1 MLWIFLAI
9 LFASIALGLPI
20 AFGLGVAAVVMAVL
34 SDIPL
39 SILIEQSIRGVNSFP
54 LLAIPFFILVG
65 EVMSAGGIARRL
77 MDLAGALVGFIR
89 GGLGQVAITG
99 SMFFGG
105 ISGSAVADTAATGAM
120 MIPSMTRQ
128 GYTAPQATAIN
139 TVSSVIGIII
149 PPSIPLILYGIV
161 TETSISRLFIAGIV
175 PGLLIGLALMVT
187 TFIMASLEHAGQT
200 RKFRLA
206 PLWQAFKA
214 AWLALVLPVI
224 VVGGIIA
231 GVFTATEAAV
241 AALLYSLFISVVC
254 YREIRLGDL
263 WGMCIRTAR
272 LTGMVMLLLAFA
284 TVIAWFLTINMVPQT
299 LVQQVQAITQEPFLL
314 LLIVAALLL
323 LIVAALLLLIVAALL
338 LLIGFVM
345 DLTPA
350 MVIMAP
356 MLAPIVTSVGV
367 DPAYFGVLMAF
378 ILGIGLLTP
387 PVGTCL
393 YVGCGVGKVSMES
406 LVKAMLP
413 YYAALLVMLLVL
425 VAFPGLVTWLPDL
438 TAVRGN

>member
-1 MLWIFLAI
+1 MLWIFLGI
-9 LFASIALGLPI
+9 LFASLALGLPI
-20 AFGLGVAAVVMAVL
+20 AFGLGIAAVVMAFI

-39 SILIEQSIRGVNSFP
+39 SILIEQSVRGVNSFP
-54 LLAIPFFILVG
+54 LLAIPFFIMVG
-65 EVMSAGGIARRL
+65 EVMSNGGIARRL
-77 MDLAGALVGFIR
+77 MELAGALVGFVR

-120 MIPSMTRQ
+120 MIPSMTKQ

-149 PPSIPLILYGIV
+149 PPSIPLILFGIV

-175 PGLLIGLALMVT
+175 PGILIGFGLMVT
-187 TFIMASLEHAGQT
+187 TFIMASIGHAGQT
-200 RKFRLA
+200 RKFRLDV
-206 PLWQAFKA
+206 LWQAFKA
-214 AWLALVLPVI
+214 AWLALVLPFIVI
-224 VVGGIIA
+224 GGIIA

-241 AALLYSLFISVVC
+241 AALLYSLFISLVV
-254 YREIRLGDL
+254 YREFKITEL
-263 WGMCIRTAR
+263 WGMLIRTAR
-272 LTGMVMLLLAFA
+272 LTGMVLLLLAFA

-299 LVQQVQAITQEPFLL
+299 LVTQVQAITQDPFLL
-314 LLIVAALLL
+314 LLIVAGLLL
-323 LIVAALLLLIVAALL
+323 LV
-338 LLIGFVM
+338 GFVM

-356 MLAPIVTSVGV
+356 MLTPIVESVGI
-367 DPAYFGVLMAF
+367 DPVYFGVLMAF

-393 YVGCGVGKVSMES
+393 YVGCGVGRVSMEQ

-413 YYAALLVMLLVL
+413 YYAALLVVMVILI
-425 VAFPGLVTWLPDL
+425 AFPGIVTWLPNL
-438 TAVRGN
+438 TDVSGN

>member
-1 MLWIFLAI
+1 MLWIFLGI
-9 LFASIALGLPI
+9 LFASLTLGLPI
-20 AFGLGVAAVVMAVL
+20 AFGLGVAAVVMALL

-39 SILIEQSIRGVNSFP
+39 SIMVEQSVRGVNSFP

-65 EVMSAGGIARRL
+65 EVMSNGGIARRL
-77 MDLAGALVGFIR
+77 MELAGALVGFVR

-120 MIPSMTRQ
+120 MIPSMTKQ

-149 PPSIPLILYGIV
+149 PPSIPLILFGIV

-175 PGLLIGLALMVT
+175 PGLLIGFGLMTT
-187 TFIMASLEHAGQT
+187 TFIMASIGQAGQT
-200 RKFRLA
+200 RKFRLDL
-206 PLWQAFKA
+206 LWEAFKA

-224 VVGGIIA
+224 VIGGIIG

-241 AALLYSLFISVVC
+241 AALLYSLFISLVV
-254 YREIRLGDL
+254 YREFKIREL
-263 WGMCIRTAR
+263 WGMLIRTAR
-272 LTGMVMLLLAFA
+272 LTGMVLLLLAFA

-299 LVQQVQAITQEPFLL
+299 LVTQVQAITQDPFLL
-314 LLIVAALLL
+314 LLIVAGLLL
-323 LIVAALLLLIVAALL
+323 LV
-338 LLIGFVM
+338 GFVM

-356 MLAPIVTSVGV
+356 MLTPIVTSVGV
-367 DPAYFGVLMAF
+367 DPVYFGVLMSF

-393 YVGCGVGKVSMES
+393 YVGCGVGKVSMEQ

-413 YYAALLVMLLVL
+413 YYAALLVVL
-425 VAFPGLVTWLPDL
+425 VILIAFPGIVTWLPDL
-438 TAVRGN
+438 TAVSGN

>member
-9 LFASIALGLPI
+9 LFASIGIGLPI
-20 AFGLGVAAVVMAVL
+20 AFGLGVAAVVMAVM

-65 EVMSAGGIARRL
+65 EVMSQGGIARRL
-77 MDLAGALVGFIR
+77 MDLAGALVGFMR

-120 MIPSMTRQ
+120 MIPSMKQQ
-128 GYTAPQATAIN
+128 GYSAAHATAIN

-149 PPSIPLILYGIV
+149 PPSIPLILFGIV

-175 PGLLIGLALMVT
+175 PGMLIGFALMFT
-187 TFIMASLEHAGQT
+187 TFIMASFKHAGQT
-200 RKFRLA
+200 RKFRLDV
-206 PLWQAFKA
+206 LWQAFKS

-224 VVGGIIA
+224 VIGGIIG

-241 AALLYSLFISVVC
+241 AALLYSLAISLLV
-254 YREIRLGDL
+254 YREFPLRDL
-263 WGMCIRTAR
+263 WGMLIRTAR
-272 LTGMVMLLLAFA
+272 LTGMVLLLLAFA

-299 LVQQVQAITQEPFLL
+299 LVQQVQAITQDPFWLLMIVAGLL
-314 LLIVAALLL
+314 LLV
-323 LIVAALLLLIVAALL
+323 
-338 LLIGFVM
+338 GFVM

-356 MLAPIVTSVGV
+356 MLTPIATSVGV
-367 DPAYFGVLMAF
+367 DPVYFGVLMAY

-393 YVGCGVGKVSMES
+393 YVGCGVGKVSMEQ

-413 YYAALLVMLLVL
+413 YYVALVVVL
-425 VAFPGLVTWLPDL
+425 VILIAFPGLVTWLPNL
-438 TAVRGN
+438 TAVRGS

>member
-1 MLWIFLAI
+1 MLWIFLGI
-9 LFASIALGLPI
+9 LFASLALGLPI
-20 AFGLGVAAVVMAVL
+20 AFGLGIAAVIMALL

-39 SILIEQSIRGVNSFP
+39 SIMIEQSIRGVNSFP

-65 EVMSAGGIARRL
+65 EVMSNGGIARRL
-77 MDLAGALVGFIR
+77 MDLAGALVGFVR

-120 MIPSMTRQ
+120 MIPSMTKQ

-149 PPSIPLILYGIV
+149 PPSIPLILFGIV

-175 PGLLIGLALMVT
+175 PGILIAAGLMAT
-187 TFIMASLEHAGQT
+187 TFIMATIGHAGQT
-200 RKFRLA
+200 RKFRLDV
-206 PLWQAFKA
+206 LWEAFKA

-224 VVGGIIA
+224 VIGGIIG

-241 AALLYSLFISVVC
+241 AALLYSLFISLIV
-254 YREIRLGDL
+254 YREFKITEL
-263 WGMCIRTAR
+263 WGMLIRTAR
-272 LTGMVMLLLAFA
+272 LTGMVLLLLAFA

-299 LVQQVQAITQEPFLL
+299 LVTQVQAITQDPFLL
-314 LLIVAALLL
+314 LLIVAGLLL
-323 LIVAALLLLIVAALL
+323 LV
-338 LLIGFVM
+338 GFVM

-356 MLAPIVTSVGV
+356 MLTPIVTSVGV
-367 DPAYFGVLMAF
+367 DPVYFGVLMSF

-393 YVGCGVGKVSMES
+393 YVGCGVGKVSMEQ

-413 YYAALLVMLLVL
+413 YYAALLVVL
-425 VAFPGLVTWLPDL
+425 VILIAFPGIVTWLPDL

>member
-1 MLWIFLAI
+1 MLWIFLFI
-9 LFASIALGLPI
+9 LFASIVLGLPI
-20 AFGLGVAAVVMAVL
+20 AFGLGIAAVVMAII

-39 SILIEQSIRGVNSFP
+39 SILIEQSIRGVNNFP

-77 MDLAGALVGFIR
+77 MELAGALVGFMR

-120 MIPSMTRQ
+120 MIPSMKQQ
-128 GYTAPQATAIN
+128 GYSAPHATAIN

-149 PPSIPLILYGIV
+149 PPSIPLILFGIV

-175 PGLLIGLALMVT
+175 PGLLIGFALMFT
-187 TFIMASLEHAGQT
+187 TFIMASIEHAGQT
-200 RKFRLA
+200 RKFELARL
-206 PLWQAFKA
+206 WSAFKA

-224 VVGGIIA
+224 VIGGILG

-241 AALLYSLFISVVC
+241 AALLYSLFISLVV
-254 YREIRLGDL
+254 YREFRPSEL
-263 WGMCIRTAR
+263 WNMLIRTAR
-272 LTGMVMLLLAFA
+272 MTGMVLLLLAFA

-299 LVQQVQAITQEPFLL
+299 LVRQVQAITQEPFLL
-314 LLIVAALLL
+314 LLIVAGLLL
-323 LIVAALLLLIVAALL
+323 LV
-338 LLIGFVM
+338 GFVM

-356 MLAPIVTSVGV
+356 MLTPIVTSVGV
-367 DPAYFGVLMAF
+367 DPVYFGVLMAF
-378 ILGIGLLTP
+378 VLGIGLLTP

-393 YVGCGVGKVSMES
+393 YVGCGVGRVTMEQ
-406 LVKAMLP
+406 LVRAMLP
-413 YYAALLVMLLVL
+413 YYAALLVVL
-425 VAFPGLVTWLPDL
+425 VILIAFPGIVTWLPDMA
-438 TAVRGN
+438 AVRGN

>member
-1 MLWIFLAI
+1 MLWIFLGI
-9 LFASIALGLPI
+9 LFVSLAMGLPI
-20 AFGLGVAAVVMAVL
+20 AFGLGIAAVIMALL

-65 EVMSAGGIARRL
+65 EVMSNGGIARRL
-77 MDLAGALVGFIR
+77 MELAGALVGFVR

-120 MIPSMTRQ
+120 MIPSMTQQ

-149 PPSIPLILYGIV
+149 PPSIPLILFGIV

-175 PGLLIGLALMVT
+175 PGILIGFGLMVT
-187 TFIMASLEHAGQT
+187 TFIMATIGHAGET
-200 RKFRLA
+200 RKFRFDA
-206 PLWQAFKA
+206 LWAAFKA
-214 AWLALVLPVI
+214 AWLALALPVI
-224 VVGGIIA
+224 VIGGIIG

-241 AALLYSLFISVVC
+241 AALLYSLFISLVV
-254 YREIRLGDL
+254 YREFKITAL
-263 WGMCIRTAR
+263 WGMLIRTAR
-272 LTGMVMLLLAFA
+272 LTGMVLLLLAFA
-284 TVIAWFLTINMVPQT
+284 TVIAWFLTINMVPQN
-299 LVQQVQAITQEPFLL
+299 LVTQVQAITQDPFLL
-314 LLIVAALLL
+314 LLIVAGLLL
-323 LIVAALLLLIVAALL
+323 LV
-338 LLIGFVM
+338 GFVM

-356 MLAPIVTSVGV
+356 MLTPIVESVGI
-367 DPAYFGVLMAF
+367 DPVYFGVLMAF
-378 ILGIGLLTP
+378 VLGIGLLTP

-393 YVGCGVGKVSMES
+393 YVGCGVGKVSMEQ

-413 YYAALLVMLLVL
+413 YYATLLVVL
-425 VAFPGLVTWLPDL
+425 VILIAFPGIVTWLPDL

>member
-9 LFASIALGLPI
+9 LLVSIVIGLPI
-20 AFGLGVAAVVMAVL
+20 AFGLGVAALVMAVL

-39 SILIEQSIRGVNSFP
+39 SIMIEQSIRGVNSFP

-65 EVMSAGGIARRL
+65 EVMSNGGIARRL
-77 MDLAGALVGFIR
+77 MELAGALVGFMR

-105 ISGSAVADTAATGAM
+105 ISGSAVADTAATGSM
-120 MIPSMTRQ
+120 MIPSMKQQ
-128 GYTAPQATAIN
+128 GYTAANATAIN

-161 TETSISRLFIAGIV
+161 TETSISRLFISGIV
-175 PGLLIGLALMVT
+175 PGLLIGAALMVT
-187 TFIMASLEHAGQT
+187 TYILANKQGGGVRQ
-200 RKFRLA
+200 FRWDV
-206 PLWQAFKA
+206 LWKAFKD

-224 VVGGIIA
+224 VIGGIIG

-241 AALLYSLFISVVC
+241 AALLYSLAISLLV
-254 YREIRLGDL
+254 YREFKLSEL
-263 WGMCIRTAR
+263 MGMLIRTA
-272 LTGMVMLLLAFA
+272 GMVMMLLAFA

-299 LVQQVQAITQEPFLL
+299 LVRQVQAITQEPFLL

-323 LIVAALLLLIVAALL
+323 LV
-338 LLIGFVM
+338 GFVM

-367 DPAYFGVLMAF
+367 DAAYFGVLMAF

-413 YYAALLVMLLVL
+413 YYAALLVVLVL
-425 VAFPGLVTWLPDL
+425 LIAFPSIVTWLPDL

>member
-1 MLWIFLAI
+1 MLWIFLGI
-9 LFASIALGLPI
+9 LFASLALGLPI

-65 EVMSAGGIARRL
+65 EVMSHGGIARRL
-77 MDLAGALVGFIR
+77 MDLAGALVGFVR

-120 MIPSMTRQ
+120 MIPSMKQQ
-128 GYTAPQATAIN
+128 GYTAANATAIN

-149 PPSIPLILYGIV
+149 PPSIPLILFGIV

-175 PGLLIGLALMVT
+175 PGLLIGAGLMFT
-187 TFIMASLEHAGQT
+187 TFIIATVQHAGQT
-200 RKFRLA
+200 RKFRLDV
-206 PLWQAFKA
+206 LWQAFKA

-224 VVGGIIA
+224 VIGGIIG

-241 AALLYSLFISVVC
+241 AALLYSLFISLVV
-254 YREIRLGDL
+254 YREFPLRAL
-263 WGMCIRTAR
+263 WGMLIRTAR
-272 LTGMVMLLLAFA
+272 LTGMVLLLLAFA

-299 LVQQVQAITQEPFLL
+299 LVRQVQAITQEPFLL
-314 LLIVAALLL
+314 LLIVAGLLL
-323 LIVAALLLLIVAALL
+323 LV
-338 LLIGFVM
+338 GFVM

-356 MLAPIVTSVGV
+356 MLTPIVTSVGV
-367 DPAYFGVLMAF
+367 DPVYFGVLMAF

-393 YVGCGVGKVSMES
+393 YVGCGVGKVSMEA
-406 LVKAMLP
+406 LVRAMLP
-413 YYAALLVMLLVL
+413 YYATLLVVL
-425 VAFPGLVTWLPDL
+425 VILIAFPGIVTWLPDL
-438 TAVRGN
+438 AAVRGN

>member
-1 MLWIFLAI
+1 MLWIFLGI
-9 LFASIALGLPI
+9 LFVSLAIGLPI
-20 AFGLGVAAVVMAVL
+20 AFGLGIAAVIMALL

-39 SILIEQSIRGVNSFP
+39 SILIEQSIRGVNSFT

-65 EVMSAGGIARRL
+65 EVMSHGGIARRL
-77 MDLAGALVGFIR
+77 MELAGALVGFVR

-120 MIPSMTRQ
+120 MIPSMTKQ

-175 PGLLIGLALMVT
+175 PGILIGFGLMVT
-187 TFIMASLEHAGQT
+187 TFIMATIGHAGQT
-200 RKFRLA
+200 RKFRFDA
-206 PLWQAFKA
+206 LWQAFKA

-224 VVGGIIA
+224 VIGGII
-231 GVFTATEAAV
+231 GGIFTATEAAV
-241 AALLYSLFISVVC
+241 AALLYSLFISLVV
-254 YREIRLGDL
+254 YREFKITAL
-263 WGMCIRTAR
+263 WGMLIRTAR
-272 LTGMVMLLLAFA
+272 LTGMVLLLLAFA

-299 LVQQVQAITQEPFLL
+299 LVTQVQAITQDPFLL
-314 LLIVAALLL
+314 LLIVAGLLL
-323 LIVAALLLLIVAALL
+323 LV
-338 LLIGFVM
+338 GFVM

-356 MLAPIVTSVGV
+356 MLTPIVTSVGI
-367 DPAYFGVLMAF
+367 DPVYFGVLMAF
-378 ILGIGLLTP
+378 VLGIGLLTP

-393 YVGCGVGKVSMES
+393 YVGCGVGKVSMEQ

-413 YYAALLVMLLVL
+413 YYATLLVVL
-425 VAFPGLVTWLPDL
+425 AILIAFPGIVTWLPDL

>member
-284 TVIAWFLTINMVPQT
+284 TVIAWFLTINLVPQT
-299 LVQQVQAITQEPFLL
+299 LVQQVQAITQEPF
-314 LLIVAALLL
+314 
-323 LIVAALLLLIVAALL
+323 LLLLIVAALL

>member
-1 MLWIFLAI
+1 MLWIFLGI
-9 LFASIALGLPI
+9 LFASLALGLPI
-20 AFGLGVAAVVMAVL
+20 AFGLGVAAVVMAII

-39 SILIEQSIRGVNSFP
+39 SIMIEQSIRGVNSFP

-65 EVMSAGGIARRL
+65 EVMSNGGIARRL
-77 MDLAGALVGFIR
+77 MELAGALVGFVR

-120 MIPSMTRQ
+120 MIPSMKQQ
-128 GYTAPQATAIN
+128 GYSAPQATAIN

-149 PPSIPLILYGIV
+149 PPSIPLILFGIV

-175 PGLLIGLALMVT
+175 PGLLIGFGLMAT
-187 TFIMASLEHAGQT
+187 TFIMASFGQAGQT
-200 RKFRLA
+200 RKFRLDL
-206 PLWQAFKA
+206 LWEAFKA

-224 VVGGIIA
+224 VIGGII
-231 GVFTATEAAV
+231 GGIFTATEAAV
-241 AALLYSLFISVVC
+241 AALLYSLFISLVV
-254 YREIRLGDL
+254 YREFKIREL
-263 WGMCIRTAR
+263 WGMLIRTAR
-272 LTGMVMLLLAFA
+272 LTGMVLLLLAFA

-299 LVQQVQAITQEPFLL
+299 LVTQVQAITQDPFLL
-314 LLIVAALLL
+314 LLIVAGLLL
-323 LIVAALLLLIVAALL
+323 LV
-338 LLIGFVM
+338 GFVM

-356 MLAPIVTSVGV
+356 MLTPIVTSVGV
-367 DPAYFGVLMAF
+367 DPVYFGVLMSF

-393 YVGCGVGKVSMES
+393 YVGCGVGKVSMEQ

-413 YYAALLVMLLVL
+413 YYAALLVVL
-425 VAFPGLVTWLPDL
+425 VILIAFPGIVTWLPDL

>member
-20 AFGLGVAAVVMAVL
+20 AFGLGVAAVVMALL

-77 MDLAGALVGFIR
+77 MDLAAALVGFIR

-105 ISGSAVADTAATGAM
+105 ISGSAVADTAATGSM

-128 GYTAPQATAIN
+128 GYSAPHATAIN

-254 YREIRLGDL
+254 YREIRLPDL

-272 LTGMVMLLLAFA
+272 LTGMVLLLLAFA

-299 LVQQVQAITQEPFLL
+299 LVRQVQAITQEPF
-314 LLIVAALLL
+314 
-323 LIVAALLLLIVAALL
+323 LLLLIVAALL

>member
-9 LFASIALGLPI
+9 LFATIAIGLPI
-20 AFGLGVAAVVMAVL
+20 AFGLGVAALVMALL

-65 EVMSAGGIARRL
+65 EVMSNGGIARRL
-77 MDLAGALVGFIR
+77 MDLAGALVGFMR

-120 MIPSMTRQ
+120 MIPSMKEQ
-128 GYTAPQATAIN
+128 GYSAPHATAIN

-149 PPSIPLILYGIV
+149 PPSIPLILFGIV

-175 PGLLIGLALMVT
+175 PGMMIGFALMMT
-187 TFIMASLEHAGQT
+187 TFILATLKHSGQT
-200 RKFRLA
+200 TKFRFDR
-206 PLWQAFKA
+206 LWETFKA

-224 VVGGIIA
+224 VIGGIIG

-241 AALLYSLFISVVC
+241 AALLYSLFISLVI
-254 YREIRLGDL
+254 YREFHVTEL
-263 WGMCIRTAR
+263 WGMLIRTAR
-272 LTGMVMLLLAFA
+272 LTGMVLLLLAFA

-299 LVQQVQAITQEPFLL
+299 LVQQVQAITQDPFWLLMIVAFLL
-314 LLIVAALLL
+314 LLV
-323 LIVAALLLLIVAALL
+323 
-338 LLIGFVM
+338 GFVM

-356 MLAPIVTSVGV
+356 MLTPIVTSVGV
-367 DPAYFGVLMAF
+367 DPVYFGVLMAF

-393 YVGCGVGKVSMES
+393 YVGCGVGKVSMEQ

-413 YYAALLVMLLVL
+413 YYVALLVVL
-425 VAFPGLVTWLPDL
+425 VILIAFPGLVTWLPNL
-438 TAVRGN
+438 TDVSGS

>member
-1 MLWIFLAI
+1 MLWIFLGI
-9 LFASIALGLPI
+9 LFASIAIGLPI
-20 AFGLGVAAVVMAVL
+20 AFGLGIAAVVLAVI

-39 SILIEQSIRGVNSFP
+39 SILIEQSLRGVNNFP

-77 MDLAGALVGFIR
+77 MELAGALVGFIR

-105 ISGSAVADTAATGAM
+105 ISGSAVADTAATGSM
-120 MIPSMTRQ
+120 MIPSMKQQ
-128 GYTAPQATAIN
+128 GYSAAHATAIN

-149 PPSIPLILYGIV
+149 PPSIPLILFGIV

-175 PGLLIGLALMVT
+175 PGVMIGFALMVT
-187 TFIMASLEHAGQT
+187 TFIMASIEHAGQT
-200 RKFRLA
+200 RKFRLDL
-206 PLWQAFKA
+206 LWHAFKQ
-214 AWLALVLPVI
+214 AWLAMLLPVI
-224 VVGGIIA
+224 VIGGIIG

-241 AALLYSLFISVVC
+241 AALLYSLFISLVV
-254 YREIRLGDL
+254 YREFQVREL
-263 WGMCIRTAR
+263 WGMLVRTAR
-272 LTGMVMLLLAFA
+272 LTGMVLLLLAFA

-299 LVQQVQAITQEPFLL
+299 LVEQVRAITQDPFWLLMIVAGLL
-314 LLIVAALLL
+314 LLV
-323 LIVAALLLLIVAALL
+323 
-338 LLIGFVM
+338 GFVM

-356 MLAPIVTSVGV
+356 MLTPIVTSVGI
-367 DPAYFGVLMAF
+367 DPVYFGVLMAF
-378 ILGIGLLTP
+378 VLGIGLLTP

-393 YVGCGVGKVSMES
+393 YVGCGVGKVSMEQ

-413 YYAALLVMLLVL
+413 YYAALLVVL
-425 VAFPGLVTWLPDL
+425 VILIAFPGLVTWLPEI
-438 TAVRGN
+438 AHVRGN

>member
-1 MLWIFLAI
+1 MLWIFLII
-9 LFASIALGLPI
+9 LFATIAIGLPI
-20 AFGLGVAAVVMAVL
+20 AFGLGVAALVMALL

-65 EVMSAGGIARRL
+65 EVMSNGGIARRL
-77 MDLAGALVGFIR
+77 MDLAGALVGFMR

-120 MIPSMTRQ
+120 MIPSMKEQ
-128 GYTAPQATAIN
+128 GYSAPHATAIN

-149 PPSIPLILYGIV
+149 PPSIPLILFGIV

-175 PGLLIGLALMVT
+175 PGMLIGFALMVT
-187 TFIMASLEHAGQT
+187 TFILATLQHSGQT
-200 RKFRLA
+200 KKFRFDR
-206 PLWQAFKA
+206 LWETFKA

-224 VVGGIIA
+224 VIGGIIG

-241 AALLYSLFISVVC
+241 AALLYSLFISLVV
-254 YREIRLGDL
+254 YREFHVSAL
-263 WGMCIRTAR
+263 WGMLIRTAR
-272 LTGMVMLLLAFA
+272 LTGMVLLLLAFA

-299 LVQQVQAITQEPFLL
+299 LVQQVQAITQDPFWLLMIVAFLL
-314 LLIVAALLL
+314 LLV
-323 LIVAALLLLIVAALL
+323 
-338 LLIGFVM
+338 GFVM

-356 MLAPIVTSVGV
+356 MLTPIVTSVGV
-367 DPAYFGVLMAF
+367 DPVYFGVLMAF

-393 YVGCGVGKVSMES
+393 YVGCGVGKVSMEQ

-413 YYAALLVMLLVL
+413 YYVALLVVL
-425 VAFPGLVTWLPDL
+425 VILIAFPDIVTWLPNL
-438 TAVRGN
+438 TDVSGS

>member
-1 MLWIFLAI
+1 MLWIFLGI
-9 LFASIALGLPI
+9 LFASLALGLPI
-20 AFGLGVAAVVMAVL
+20 AFGLGIAAVIMALL

-39 SILIEQSIRGVNSFP
+39 SILIEQSVRGVNSFP
-54 LLAIPFFILVG
+54 LLAIPFFIMVG
-65 EVMSAGGIARRL
+65 EVMSNGGIARRL
-77 MDLAGALVGFIR
+77 MELAGALVGFVR

-120 MIPSMTRQ
+120 MIPSMTKQ

-149 PPSIPLILYGIV
+149 PPSIPLILFGIV

-175 PGLLIGLALMVT
+175 PGVLIGFGLMVT
-187 TFIMASLEHAGQT
+187 TFIMASIGHAGQT
-200 RKFRLA
+200 RKFRLDV
-206 PLWQAFKA
+206 LWHAFKA
-214 AWLALVLPVI
+214 AWLALALPFI
-224 VVGGIIA
+224 FIGGIIA

-241 AALLYSLFISVVC
+241 AALLYSLFISLVV
-254 YREIRLGDL
+254 YREFKITEL
-263 WGMCIRTAR
+263 WGMLIRTAR
-272 LTGMVMLLLAFA
+272 LTGMVLLLLAFA

-299 LVQQVQAITQEPFLL
+299 LVTQVQAITQDPF
-314 LLIVAALLL
+314 
-323 LIVAALLLLIVAALL
+323 LLLLIVAALL

-356 MLAPIVTSVGV
+356 MLTPIVESVGI
-367 DPAYFGVLMAF
+367 DPVYFGVLMAF
-378 ILGIGLLTP
+378 VLGIGLLTP

-393 YVGCGVGKVSMES
+393 YVGCGVGRVSMEQ

-413 YYAALLVMLLVL
+413 YYAALLVVL
-425 VAFPGLVTWLPDL
+425 VILIAFPGIVTWLPNL
-438 TAVRGN
+438 TDVSGN

>member
-1 MLWIFLAI
+1 MLWIFLGI
-9 LFASIALGLPI
+9 LFASLALGLPI
-20 AFGLGVAAVVMAVL
+20 AFGLGIAAVVMALL

-39 SILIEQSIRGVNSFP
+39 SIMIEQSIRGVNSFP

-65 EVMSAGGIARRL
+65 EVMSNGGIARRL
-77 MDLAGALVGFIR
+77 MELAGALVGFVR

-120 MIPSMTRQ
+120 MIPSMKQQ

-175 PGLLIGLALMVT
+175 PGILIAFALMAT
-187 TFIMASLEHAGQT
+187 TFIMATIGHAGQT
-200 RKFRLA
+200 RKFRFDV
-206 PLWQAFKA
+206 LWAAFKA

-224 VVGGIIA
+224 VIGGIIG

-241 AALLYSLFISVVC
+241 AALLYSLFISLVV
-254 YREIRLGDL
+254 YREFKITAL
-263 WGMCIRTAR
+263 WGMLIRTAR
-272 LTGMVMLLLAFA
+272 LTGMVLLLLAFA

-299 LVQQVQAITQEPFLL
+299 LVRQVQSITEDPFLL
-314 LLIVAALLL
+314 LLIVAGLLL
-323 LIVAALLLLIVAALL
+323 LV
-338 LLIGFVM
+338 GFVM

-356 MLAPIVTSVGV
+356 MLTPIVTSVGI
-367 DPAYFGVLMAF
+367 DPVYFGVLMSF
-378 ILGIGLLTP
+378 VLGIGLLTP

-393 YVGCGVGKVSMES
+393 YVGCGVGKVSMEQ
-406 LVKAMLP
+406 LVRAMLP
-413 YYAALLVMLLVL
+413 YYGALLVVL
-425 VAFPGLVTWLPDL
+425 VILIAFPGIVTWLPEL

>member
-1 MLWIFLAI
+1 MLWIFLGI
-9 LFASIALGLPI
+9 LFASLALGLPI
-20 AFGLGVAAVVMAVL
+20 AFGLGVAAVVMALL

-65 EVMSAGGIARRL
+65 EVMSNGGIARRL
-77 MDLAGALVGFIR
+77 MELAGALVGFVR

-120 MIPSMTRQ
+120 MIPSMTKQ

-149 PPSIPLILYGIV
+149 PPSIPLILFGIV

-175 PGLLIGLALMVT
+175 PGILIGFGLMAT
-187 TFIMASLEHAGQT
+187 TFIMATIGHAGQT
-200 RKFRLA
+200 RKFRLDV
-206 PLWQAFKA
+206 LWQAFKA
-214 AWLALVLPVI
+214 AWLALVLPVLVI
-224 VVGGIIA
+224 GGII
-231 GVFTATEAAV
+231 GGIFTATEAAV
-241 AALLYSLFISVVC
+241 AALLYSLFISLVV
-254 YREIRLGDL
+254 YREFKITAL
-263 WGMCIRTAR
+263 WGMLIRTAR
-272 LTGMVMLLLAFA
+272 LTGMVLLLLAFA

-299 LVQQVQAITQEPFLL
+299 LVTQVQAITQEPFLL
-314 LLIVAALLL
+314 LLIVAGLLL
-323 LIVAALLLLIVAALL
+323 LV
-338 LLIGFVM
+338 GFVM

-356 MLAPIVTSVGV
+356 MLTPIVTSVGI
-367 DPAYFGVLMAF
+367 DPVYFGVLMAF
-378 ILGIGLLTP
+378 VLGIGLLTP

-393 YVGCGVGKVSMES
+393 YVGCGVGKVSMEQ

-413 YYAALLVMLLVL
+413 YYATLLMVL
-425 VAFPGLVTWLPDL
+425 VILIALPGIVTWLPDL